1 MTKSDTRVL
10 LIRQDQAGSGRF
22 RQASR
27 ANDTVVTNETSTG
40 NLPDTDFD
48 IIIVEAALVGVNVAT
63 ADHLTSGIVDT
74 KLRCLTTQHTSL
86 GQDGLTIGTTTL
98 RKEYPRII
106 AADNGN
112 QIRSN
117 DLQVLQ
123 RVTLDIRPLPV
134 LHTDFVDLGITLS
147 NFSESRVSDKH
158 KSFRHISRMSVT
170 NRSKRLEA
178 RCHNRIKRQRINAV
192 RNIKITTNVLGNSGE
207 LSLRLVRIIKDIS
220 TKSLLRR
227 VKELQQDQK
236 VLSTR
241 SDSSSILREAANNV
255 PLIVNERFEAEL
267 DASTVLSGGNKST
280 IRLIAHGGVRRQLRH
295 MRQSAH
301 RVLVATIVDRG
312 RGAIRLQ
319 RQKRGGA
326 EIRQQLLRR
335 DLVPNRLMSIVILLK
350 TNVCGLHKHGGQLV
364 RGDSLLQARLRETIT
379 LKSFSQLVIEISLVL
394 KTHVKDSLS
403 GVLRRCEN
411 DLHLLR
417 VGRSSK
423 WLLQPTDN
431 NISTD
436 LNGRDLRLH
445 TCASCSLRVHRSA
458 SLSSGNRLAGQLK
471 HTPSDTHRGVTLA
484 IQAVRRSDQDI
495 PNSRCRTTFSRRV
508 NLRLKNTCDA
518 VVLVDNNDIP
528 RLKMSLRGINREGES
543 LRVLKDL
550 VVVDNRN
557 LNRHDCHGSHQPIFP
572 KDSFKETS
580 ADLSST
586 GVAVAATASLRY
598 ARSASRAD
606 STSTPFFTASRTRT
620 TAASGSPDSAI
631 FLPASIAAS
640 TSTDASST
648 FSSSLDS

>member
-1 MTKSDTRVL
+1 MTKSDTGVL
-10 LIRQDQAGSGRF
+10 LIRQDQAGSGRL

-27 ANDTVVTNETSTG
+27 ANDTIVADEARTG

-74 KLRCLTTQHTSL
+74 KLRCLTTQHTRL
-86 GQDGLTIGTTTL
+86 GQNSLAIRTATL
-98 RKEYPRII
+98 RKEDPRTI
-106 AADNGN
+106 ATNNRD
-112 QIRSN
+112 QIRRDN
-117 DLQVLQ
+117 FQVLQ
-123 RVTLDIRPLPV
+123 RVTLDIRALTV
-134 LHTDFVDLGITLS
+134 LHTDFVNLGVTPS
-147 NFSESRVSDKH
+147 NLSESRVSDKH
-158 KSFRHISRMSVT
+158 EALGNIGRMTFTNSR
-170 NRSKRLEA
+170 KRLVTS
-178 RCHNRIKRQRINAV
+178 RNNRIKRQRINVV
-192 RNIKITTNVLGNSGE
+192 RNIKITTNVLWNSGE
-207 LSLRLVRIIKDIS
+207 LSLRLVGFVKDIS
-220 TKSLLRR
+220 TKSLLLR

-241 SDSSSILREAANNV
+241 SDSSSILREATNSV
-255 PLIVNERFEAEL
+255 PLIVNKRFEAEL
-267 DASTVLSGGNKST
+267 DASTVLSGGNKCT

-350 TNVCGLHKHGGQLV
+350 TNICGLHKHGGQLV

-379 LKSFSQLVIEISLVL
+379 FKSFSQLVIEISLVL
-394 KTHVKDSLS
+394 KTHVKVSLS

-417 VGRSSK
+417 VGRGSK
-423 WLLQPTDN
+423 RLLQPTDN
-431 NISTD
+431 NISTGLD
-436 LNGRDLRLH
+436 GRNLRLH
-445 TCASCSLRVHRSA
+445 TCASCGLRIHRSA
-458 SLSSGNRLAGQLK
+458 NLSSGNRLADKLK
-471 HTPSDTHRGVTLA
+471 HATGDTHGSVAMA
-484 IQAVRRSDQDI
+484 IQAVRRSDKD
-495 PNSRCRTTFSRRV
+495 FSNGRRGTNGRRATNGRRGA
-508 NLRLKNTCDA
+508 NLRLKNTRDA

-572 KDSFKETS
+572 
-580 ADLSST
+580 
-586 GVAVAATASLRY
+586 
-598 ARSASRAD
+598 
-606 STSTPFFTASRTRT
+606 
-620 TAASGSPDSAI
+620 
-631 FLPASIAAS
+631 
-640 TSTDASST
+640 
-648 FSSSLDS
+648 